1 MADFELDLSE
11 LDSEA
16 DVSERAAPK
25 RPSSQPSFKPRPGP
39 GTPSGV
45 TQAQLEAALS
55 RVDGKIKTVADGVST
70 LSSRVGSLASATKK
84 EVDERKKT
92 VDNTGKDMNSKLMLL
107 ALLPALTQPTYTIPP
122 VQIPSGANLPGIP
135 GGPTT
140 APVPLQY
147 VPASGQAA
155 GVGNSVDVSADTNT
169 LNLLLPLLAV
179 SGSGLGFGTDST
191 GGSGGFDNSAM
202 MMLVLVLALSGVKK

>member
-16 DVSERAAPK
+16 DLSERAPK
-25 RPSSQPSFKPRPGP
+25 RPSSQSSFKPRPAA

-70 LSSRVGSLASATKK
+70 LSSRIGSLTSATKK
-84 EVDERKKT
+84 EIDERKKT
-92 VDNTGKDMNSKLMLL
+92 VDNTSKDLNSKLMLL
-107 ALLPALTQPTYTIPP
+107 AILPSLTQPTYTIPA
-122 VQIPSGANLPGIP
+122 VQIPANATLTGAGAATI
-135 GGPTT
+135 GTT
-140 APVPLQY
+140 AVPLQY
-147 VPASGQAA
+147 LPSGQPAA
-155 GVGNSVDVSADTNT
+155 AIGSSVDVSPDSNT

-179 SGSGLGFGTDST
+179 AGSGLGFGTDST
-191 GGSGGFDNSAM
+191 GSGGFDNNAM
-202 MMLVLVLALSGVKK
+202 MMLALVLALGVKGH

>member
-16 DVSERAAPK
+16 DLSERAPK
-25 RPSSQPSFKPRPGP
+25 RPSSQSSFKPRPAA

-70 LSSRVGSLASATKK
+70 LSSRIGSLTSATKK
-84 EVDERKKT
+84 EIDERKKT
-92 VDNTGKDMNSKLMLL
+92 VDTTGKDLNSKLMLL
-107 ALLPALTQPTYTIPP
+107 AILPALTQPTYTLPQ
-122 VQIPSGANLPGIP
+122 VQVPIGALGGGVPAAPINLQYAPTTGSPSGTFDA
-135 GGPTT
+135 
-140 APVPLQY
+140 
-147 VPASGQAA
+147 
-155 GVGNSVDVSADTNT
+155 SADTNT

-179 SGSGLGFGTDST
+179 AGSGFGFGTD
-191 GGSGGFDNSAM
+191 GSSMGGFDNNSM
-202 MMLVLVLALSGVKK
+202 MMLALVLALGVKGH